1 MVTTIQ
7 LNEGVKKDLNRL
19 KTEKQTY
26 EEAIINLMKIA
37 EEQKRN
43 HEALLIEGCEEMS
56 DESLKITNEFEAI
69 EDGWE
74 W

>member
-7 LNEGVKKDLNRL
+7 LSEGVKKTLNRL
-19 KTEKQTY
+19 KSEKQTY

-37 EEQKRN
+37 EKQKRN
-43 HEALLIEGCEEMS
+43 HEAFLIEGCKEMS
-56 DESLKITNEFEAI
+56 DESLNITREFEAI